1 MTGET
6 VKGMPCPPGT
16 IVVPA
21 RSVAAACLAAALIVS
36 ATAMPDRAAAETPPA
51 PPAEAPA
58 PKPPE
63 AAPPDGVPPAEPPAP
78 EAAEPE
84 GATAAAPVEHGA
96 TAGEALAFFMASRD
110 YRTIR
115 DLKSIMTAAC
125 RAAYDRDPTPFNG
138 KKGFGLSAWDYREP
152 ALKPQA
158 TSAGIAVKGL
168 WEDQGEAIEMRTE
181 TVRLVREAGGPWRVA
196 AIEKA
201 ASEPL
206 RYRESTPGVT
216 TLRQILR
223 AWIRRDFEAA
233 KGHLSDAYLKRIA
246 GRPEG
251 LEAVFAGDPHVRRA
265 AFRIVAIT
273 PKGSA
278 AATAQVRLVE
288 APPGQPTRLDG
299 VPKTLAL
306 VKRGSR
312 WLLDDWR

>member
-1 MTGET
+1 M
-6 VKGMPCPPGT
+6 KGWPRRIP
-16 IVVPA
+16 V
-21 RSVAAACLAAALIVS
+21 RS
-36 ATAMPDRAAAETPPA
+36 ATACAAFFALAGPVDAGLDVPAPSPAVVARAQETPP
-51 PPAEAPA
+51 PP
-58 PKPPE
+58 
-63 AAPPDGVPPAEPPAP
+63 EPPAP
-78 EAAEPE
+78 APVPPEGTPPDAAPE
-84 GATAAAPVEHGA
+84 GNGAPSDGAGATATVEHGA
-96 TAGEALAFFMASRD
+96 TAGEALAFFMASRN

-158 TSAGIAVKGL
+158 TSAGITVKGL
-168 WEDQGEAIEMRTE
+168 WEDQGEAIEVRTE
-181 TVRLVREAGGPWRVA
+181 TVRLAREAGGPWRVA
-196 AIEKA
+196 AIEKV
-201 ASEPL
+201 ASDPR
-206 RYRESTPGVT
+206 RYKESTPGVT

-223 AWIRRDFEAA
+223 AWIRRDFDAA
-233 KGHLSDAYLKRIA
+233 KAHLSDAYAKRIE

-251 LEAVFAGDPHVRRA
+251 LEAVFAGDANLRRA

-278 AATAQVRLVE
+278 AATAQVRLIE
-288 APPGQPTRLDG
+288 AQAGRPTRLDG
-299 VPKTLAL
+299 EPKSLLL

>member
-1 MTGET
+1 MTPILRRTRAVAALGFLVT
-6 VKGMPCPPGT
+6 V
-16 IVVPA
+16 IAAVPA
-21 RSVAAACLAAALIVS
+21 
-36 ATAMPDRAAAETPPA
+36 PAETPPA
-51 PPAEAPA
+51 PPPTEAPA
-58 PKPPE
+58 P
-63 AAPPDGVPPAEPPAP
+63 AAPESAPPAGDQPA
-78 EAAEPE
+78 AV
-84 GATAAAPVEHGA
+84 PVEHGGS
-96 TAGEALAFFMASRD
+96 AGEALAFFMGSRD

-158 TSAGIAVKGL
+158 TAAGIAVKGL
-168 WEDQGEAIEMRTE
+168 WEDQGEAIEVRTE

-196 AIEKA
+196 AIEKT

-206 RYRESTPGVT
+206 RYKESTPGVT

-223 AWIRRDFEAA
+223 AWIRRDFAA
-233 KGHLSDAYLKRIA
+233 ARGYLSDAYLKRIA

-251 LEAVFAGDPHVRRA
+251 LEAVFAGDPNVRRA
-265 AFRIVAIT
+265 AFRIVEIA

-288 APPGQPTRLDG
+288 ASPGLPTRLDG

-306 VKRGSR
+306 VKRGSK

>member
-1 MTGET
+1 MTPILRRTRAVAALGFLVT
-6 VKGMPCPPGT
+6 V
-16 IVVPA
+16 IAAVPA
-21 RSVAAACLAAALIVS
+21 
-36 ATAMPDRAAAETPPA
+36 PAETPPA
-51 PPAEAPA
+51 PPPTEAPA
-58 PKPPE
+58 P
-63 AAPPDGVPPAEPPAP
+63 AAPESAPPAGDQP
-78 EAAEPE
+78 
-84 GATAAAPVEHGA
+84 AAALVEHGGS
-96 TAGEALAFFMASRD
+96 AGEALAFFMGSRD

-158 TSAGIAVKGL
+158 TAAGIAVKGL
-168 WEDQGEAIEMRTE
+168 WEDQGEAIEVRTE

-196 AIEKA
+196 AIEKT

-206 RYRESTPGVT
+206 RYKESTPGVT

-223 AWIRRDFEAA
+223 AWIRRDFAA
-233 KGHLSDAYLKRIA
+233 ARGYLSDAYLKRIA

-251 LEAVFAGDPHVRRA
+251 LEAVFAGDPNVRRA
-265 AFRIVAIT
+265 AFRIVEIA

-288 APPGQPTRLDG
+288 ASPGLPTRLDG

-306 VKRGSR
+306 VKRGSK

>member
-1 MTGET
+1 MTPILRRTRAVAALGFLVT
-6 VKGMPCPPGT
+6 V
-16 IVVPA
+16 IAAVPA
-21 RSVAAACLAAALIVS
+21 
-36 ATAMPDRAAAETPPA
+36 PAETPPA
-51 PPAEAPA
+51 PPATEAPA
-58 PKPPE
+58 P
-63 AAPPDGVPPAEPPAP
+63 AAPESAPPAGDQP
-78 EAAEPE
+78 
-84 GATAAAPVEHGA
+84 AAALVEHGGS
-96 TAGEALAFFMASRD
+96 AGEALAFFMGSRD

-158 TSAGIAVKGL
+158 TAAGIAVKGL
-168 WEDQGEAIEMRTE
+168 WEDQGEAIEVRTE

-196 AIEKA
+196 AIEKT

-206 RYRESTPGVT
+206 RYKESTPGVT

-223 AWIRRDFEAA
+223 AWIRRDFAA
-233 KGHLSDAYLKRIA
+233 ARGYLSDAYLKRIA

-251 LEAVFAGDPHVRRA
+251 LEAVFAGDPNVRRA
-265 AFRIVAIT
+265 AFRIVEIA

-288 APPGQPTRLDG
+288 ASPGLPTRLDG

-306 VKRGSR
+306 VKRGSK